1 MALPMKH
8 TESKIGVFD
17 EVMRNSV
24 IAVAA
29 LAKTEVKEV
38 VDKLFAVYDDFKGSA
53 VTAYGLSEPYSQG
66 PPVPFPVGQCVGPPK
81 PPAQPRA
88 PGLAARTPSW
98 AHP

>member
-38 VDKLFAVYDDFKGSA
+38 VDKLFAVYDDCKGSA
-53 VTAYGLSEPYSQG
+53 VTAYGLSEPYSQV
-66 PPVPFPVGQCVGPPK
+66 PPGRL
-81 PPAQPRA
+81 PRKRCQ
-88 PGLAARTPSW
+88 G
-98 AHP
+98 